1 MQTTLPLPATTAG
14 EAAAEPAEEFR
25 PAPGA
30 VPWHVRTVARVME
43 RLCPPADTGVDGWW
57 LTEESRDAVAV
68 HRVIGGEFQRPAEPG
83 AEQDRWDGALRA
95 DRAHLAAHELP
106 ILFAEDDRTVVHIPL
121 PDTPQTTATARRV
134 GPPAALTTR
143 VDFEGFPGIGG
154 MLQYHPGEPV
164 GAYEVRDHLGQGA
177 AERFEAG
184 GEAIAALAH
193 HYGLPLPVRIIPRG
207 NPHHTT

>member
-1 MQTTLPLPATTAG
+1 MQTTLPLPAADAG
-14 EAAAEPAEEFR
+14 ATAAEPAEEFQ

-30 VPWHVRTVARVME
+30 VPWHVRAIARTMS
-43 RLCPPADTGVDGWW
+43 RLCPPADAGVDGWW

-68 HRVIGGEFQRPAEPG
+68 HRVRGGEFQRPAAPG
-83 AEQDRWDGALRA
+83 AERESWDGALRA
-95 DRAHLAAHELP
+95 DRAHLAAHGFL
-106 ILFAEDDRTVVHIPL
+106 ILFAEEDRTVVHVPA
-121 PDTPQTTATARRV
+121 PDAPQTTATARRV

-154 MLQYHPGEPV
+154 MLLYHPGEPV
-164 GAYEVRDHLGQGA
+164 GTYEVRNHLGQGA

-184 GEAIAALAH
+184 GEAVTALAH

-207 NPHHTT
+207 YLRRIT